1 MNITIGNISF
11 FNENDTRM
19 DVYFIR
25 IHRDMRMRKEFLATI
40 SSAEFKTMALKSKTT
55 KVLSFI

>member
-19 DVYFIR
+19 DGYFIR

-40 SSAEFKTMALKSKTT
+40 SSAEFNTMALKSKPT